1 MSMIL
6 DTPSHENES
15 LKSAIVDTNFESLAF
30 LQNEQFKLHDFLS
43 NIANLFQLTLL
54 QFALFLD
61 KANLILS

>member
-6 DTPSHENES
+6 DTPSHKNES

-30 LQNEQFKLHDFLS
+30 LQNEQFKPHDFLS

>member
-1 MSMIL
+1 MIL
-6 DTPSHENES
+6 DTPSYENES
-15 LKSAIVDTNFESLAF
+15 LKSAIVDINFESLAF
-30 LQNEQFKLHDFLS
+30 LQNEQFKPHDFLS